1 MRLPLIFALLLVT
14 STAQA
19 VSYSPELLR
28 EHEATPQAVEEAK
41 LKESLGVVISPPI
54 PKSWKLVSVTG
65 GAEPNSHNLWFQDGD
80 GSVYLM
86 QGVMSQNKLTFIH
99 ENVYKIPAQ

>member
-19 VSYSPELLR
+19 VSYPPELLR
-28 EHEATPQAVEEAK
+28 EHEPTPQAGEEAK

-54 PKSWKLVSVTG
+54 AKSWRLVSVTN
-65 GAEPNSHNLWFQDGD
+65 GAEPNSHNLWFQDAD

-86 QGVMSQNKLTFIH
+86 QGVMSQNKLTFLH